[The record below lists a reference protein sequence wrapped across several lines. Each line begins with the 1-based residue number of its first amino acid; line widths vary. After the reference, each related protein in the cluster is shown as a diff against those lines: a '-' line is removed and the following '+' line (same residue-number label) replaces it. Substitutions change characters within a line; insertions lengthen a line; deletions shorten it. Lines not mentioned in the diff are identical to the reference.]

1 MSGGIAEGWL
11 LTLGL
16 LVEGL
21 SSRVLTSSKTMPC
34 TCAAFGLERQ
44 RNDKK
49 TLQLPTSNL

>member
-34 TCAAFGLERQ
+34 TCAAFGLKRQ